1 MKTQYIYFSLSQA
14 SNCGSGN
21 KFQCFPF
28 ISISICLPPSIFLFQ
43 TPSGDRLL
51 TFSTWEGIVGD
62 ASVFFSSCIFFVE
75 ETFFYTTFIN
85 RSLVCVL
92 AQLGGC
98 FRFSRP
104 VCRGSS
110 CKTRD
115 WRRGKSDRLWICECD
130 KVRCA
135 FVTTLSRPA

>member
-21 KFQCFPF
+21 KFQWFPF
-28 ISISICLPPSIFLFQ
+28 ISISICICLFLFQ
-43 TPSGDRLL
+43 TPSGARLL
-51 TFSTWEGIVGD
+51 TFSAWEGIVGD
-62 ASVFFSSCIFFVE
+62 ASVFFLILHLLRE
-75 ETFFYTTFIN
+75 RNLFYSTFIN

-92 AQLGGC
+92 AQLGEC